1 MDGRQSKMMQQ
12 LIGPSVHA
20 VSQFSSHGTT
30 HVQQPWMHWAG
41 PNGQNPESQGTHVLL
56 HGVAYPGP

>member
-1 MDGRQSKMMQQ
+1 MMQQ

-30 HVQQPWMHWAG
+30 HVQQPRTHCAG
-41 PNGQNPESQGTHVLL
+41 PNGQNPESHGTHVLL